1 MPSRVA
7 GRSRAADDPPAG
19 ATPAPPR
26 PAGRLGRAGV
36 WLLPAALTAVAAALR
51 FHRLGWPPRRYFDEV
66 HYVAD
71 ALALLE
77 SGVQEGFSV
86 HPPLAQWLIGAGIAV
101 LGDDPVG
108 WRAAAALAGTAT
120 VLVTYLA
127 ALRLFRR
134 RGVAALAALLVAVDG
149 LAFTMSRVAML
160 DGFVALGVVL
170 AFWLLL
176 LDRDRTWARA
186 PGRPAGEEPA
196 VERPAGEEADVASA
210 ADRPPAED
218 PPTDDAPTDDAPA
231 TDRPPADDA
240 PSTDRPPPRPRGW
253 RWLAAVV
260 LAATVAMKW
269 SGVLALAAAVLVVA
283 VSELAVR
290 RRATGRALAGWPRLA
305 LHLGLLFV
313 ALPAVVYVA
322 SYAGWFAS
330 YDETRPGASR
340 CPEPAE
346 ACEVPLPVRVR
357 DWAGE
362 QAEIWRFHT
371 RLTEDHPYRS
381 RALGWPVLH
390 RPVTYAFEHCTP
402 ERRDELAR
410 EGRECPVAD
419 DHVMHVVGLGNPVLW
434 WLALP
439 ALGVLA
445 WSGLARRDWR
455 AGMIAAFWLAQ
466 YVPWLAQT
474 RPTLFLFYM
483 TPVVP
488 FMALALA
495 HLVWRSLAVRGLR
508 WWLAPLIAV
517 LAVAAFVYWYPVLAG
532 EELTWEAW
540 RQRMWLG
547 SWI

>member
-7 GRSRAADDPPAG
+7 GRPRAADGAAPDAGPALG
-19 ATPAPPR
+19 R
-26 PAGRLGRAGV
+26 SAGRLGPAGA
-36 WLLPAALTAVAAALR
+36 WLVPAALTALAAALR
-51 FHRLGWPPRRYFDEV
+51 FHRLGWPARRYFDEV

-77 SGVQEGFSV
+77 NGVQEGFSV

-101 LGDDPVG
+101 VGDDPAG
-108 WRAAAALAGTAT
+108 WRAAAALAGAAT

-149 LAFTMSRVAML
+149 LAFTMSRIAML
-160 DGFVALGVVL
+160 DGFVALGVVT

-176 LDRDRTWARA
+176 VDRDRMWHPA
-186 PGRPAGEEPA
+186 PPRPDGSPA
-196 VERPAGEEADVASA
+196 PH
-210 ADRPPAED
+210 
-218 PPTDDAPTDDAPA
+218 
-231 TDRPPADDA
+231 
-240 PSTDRPPPRPRGW
+240 PPPRPRAW
-253 RWLAAVV
+253 RWLAAAV
-260 LAATVAMKW
+260 LGATVAVKW
-269 SGVLALAAAVLVVA
+269 SGVLALAAAVPVVLA
-283 VSELAVR
+283 GELAFR
-290 RRATGRALAGWPRLA
+290 RRTTGRALAGWPRLA
-305 LHLGLLFV
+305 LHLVVLFGV
-313 ALPAVVYVA
+313 VPAAVYVA
-322 SYAGWFAS
+322 SYAGWFAN
-330 YDETRPGASR
+330 YDETRPGRDR
-340 CPEPAE
+340 CPEQSEP
-346 ACEVPLPVRVR
+346 CEVPLPERVA

-362 QAEIWRFHT
+362 QAETWRFHT
-371 RLTEDHPYRS
+371 TLTEEHPYRS

-390 RPVTYAFEHCTP
+390 RPVAYAYEHCTA
-402 ERRDELAR
+402 ERRAELAR
-410 EGRECPVAD
+410 EDRDCPVAD
-419 DHVMHVVGLGNPVLW
+419 DHVMHVLGLGNPVLW

-439 ALGVLA
+439 ALLVLA
-445 WSGLARRDWR
+445 WSGLRRRDWR

-488 FMALALA
+488 FMALGLA
-495 HLVWRSLAVRGLR
+495 HAVWRSLGVRELR
-508 WWLAPLIAV
+508 WWVGPLIAV

-540 RQRMWLG
+540 RQRMWLQ